1 MLTFEQ
7 AKKIGLDACIEKLGK
22 EFVRNHAETTSSAYG
37 EHDEEVYCFVGVSTG
52 PRKSF
57 NGKTLRLSSD
67 RKPAYRAS
75 CNVSLKDGSTT
86 FIECV
91 LPQ

>member
-7 AKKIGLDACIEKLGK
+7 AKKIGLDACTDKLGRD
-22 EFVRNHAETTSSAYG
+22 FVRSHADATSSAYG
-37 EHDEEVYCFVGVSTG
+37 EHDNEVYCFVGVSTSPKKDFDG
-52 PRKSF
+52 
-57 NGKTLRLSSD
+57 TLVLSSD

-75 CNVSLKDGSTT
+75 CNVSLEDGKTT

-91 LPQ
+91 LP